1 MTVCSQ
7 CLQGTVS
14 LGAYA
19 TSKALQDIGAVNGK
33 DMTTE
38 AAVAKLY
45 YLFSRCLEKE
55 QIKEEMEM
63 DLRGELSA

>member
-1 MTVCSQ
+1 MTRIKICG
-7 CLQGTVS
+7 LRRPE
-14 LGAYA
+14 
-19 TSKALQDIGAVNGK
+19 DIGAVNGK